1 MYIFYLKKI
10 FYSIKRVFLASL
22 YYIHP
27 AGRKY
32 PLLLHFLFPP
42 LSIPHPLIPYF
53 MFTGGFFALVS
64 LLQRVGEFPLPLL
77 TSALSPPPKPG
88 AEEKQ
93 VRKIPQLT

>member
-1 MYIFYLKKI
+1 M
-10 FYSIKRVFLASL
+10 FLASL

-53 MFTGGFFALVS
+53 MLTGGFFALVS
-64 LLQRVGEFPLPLL
+64 LLQRVGELPLPLL

-88 AEEKQ
+88 AFYNVKGKEYFQGYFAK
-93 VRKIPQLT
+93 VAL